1 MGEGELRGQ
10 LRPVAEHDWEH
21 LTGCAP
27 VTLQG
32 GCLERRGQSEFAGDG
47 LTAEVERLHRRS
59 FALAKYRL
67 NRAIP

>member
-1 MGEGELRGQ
+1 MGERELRGQ
-10 LRPVAEHDWEH
+10 LRPVAEHEWEH
-21 LTGCAP
+21 LTAGAP
-27 VTLQG
+27 LTLHG
-32 GCLERRGQSEFAGDG
+32 GCLEDRGRSRFAGDG